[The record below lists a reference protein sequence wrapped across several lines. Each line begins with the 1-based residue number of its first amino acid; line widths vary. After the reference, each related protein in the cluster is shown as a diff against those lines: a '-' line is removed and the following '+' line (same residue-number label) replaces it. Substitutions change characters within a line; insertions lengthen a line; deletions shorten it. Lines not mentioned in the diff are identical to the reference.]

1 MLMASE
7 EYEKNLSKIKV
18 LILLFLDSLEGE
30 PHKRK
35 KTCKS
40 RYFCFQDISE
50 WRMGNYTSS
59 IAMAHTARWMLT

>member
-30 PHKRK
+30 PIRGKNLQK
-35 KTCKS
+35 QIFLLL
-40 RYFCFQDISE
+40 RYFGVENGELYWLD
-50 WRMGNYTSS
+50 R
-59 IAMAHTARWMLT
+59 

>member
-1 MLMASE
+1 MLMVSE
-7 EYEKNLSKIKV
+7 EYEKSLSKIKV

-30 PHKRK
+30 PIRG

-40 RYFCFQDISE
+40 RYFCFQDILE
-50 WRMGNYTSS
+50 WRMGNYTGS